1 MDEVLDREIVAAVR
15 RFVERDVIP
24 NASALEH
31 RDEYPHAMVATM
43 RELGLFG
50 ATIPADFGGLGL
62 SFLTYARVMEE
73 LSRGWMSLAGVIN
86 SHLIMA
92 YVIANHGTDA
102 QKKYFLPAMARGE
115 KRGGLALTEPH
126 AGSDVQSI
134 RTTAVRRGDDY
145 VLTGAQDVH
154 HQCAPWHDARGRRQ
168 DQSARR
174 SRVRRHQHVRRRE
187 ERARSHRQPQ
197 SGQARL
203 QRNRHLRSSV
213 RRRRRALR
221 TNLIGGAE
229 GAGFKQVMSALEVGR
244 INVAARAVGVGQAA
258 FETAIRYAQQRTAF
272 GKPICQHQAVQ
283 LLLADM
289 ATRVEAARLMVA
301 NAARKKDAGE
311 RCDVE
316 AGMAK
321 LFASEACAKISLDA
335 MRVLGGYGFMADFP
349 VERFYRDAP
358 LMMIGEG
365 TNEIQALV
373 IAQRPAGRYPVLQI
387 SGFADR
393 ANSCSAR
400 AHSTGC
406 VNMTSCPLFTNLN
419 VGFFSRLE
427 KCGCQFGAPAT
438 GV

>member
-1 MDEVLDREIVAAVR
+1 MDEVYDSDIIAAVR
-15 RFVERDVIP
+15 AFVEREVIP
-24 NASALEH
+24 FASELEH

-43 RELGLFG
+43 KQLGLFG
-50 ATIPADFGGLGL
+50 ATIPAEHGGLGL
-62 SFLTYARVMEE
+62 AFATYARVMEE

-92 YVIANHGTDA
+92 FIITHHGTDA

-134 RTTAVRRGDDY
+134 RTMAVRRGDDY
-145 VLTGAQDVH
+145 ILKGSKMFITNARNGTMLAVAAKTDPRAKPAYAGISMFAVEKN
-154 HQCAPWHDARGRRQ
+154 DAGPAV
-168 DQSARR
+168 SANLKKIGYKGIDTCE
-174 SRVRRHQHVRRRE
+174 VTFDDLPVP
-187 ERARSHRQPQ
+187 A
-197 SGQARL
+197 
-203 QRNRHLRSSV
+203 SS
-213 RRRRRALR
+213 
-221 TNLIGGAE
+221 LIGGAE
-229 GAGFKQVMSALEVGR
+229 GLGFKQVMSALEVGR

-258 FETAIRYAQQRTAF
+258 FETAIRYAQQRTTF
-272 GKPICQHQAVQ
+272 GKPICEHQAVQ

-289 ATRVEAARLMVA
+289 GTRVEAARLLVA

-335 MRVLGGYGFMADFP
+335 MRVLGGYGFMQEFP

-373 IAQRPAGRYPVLQI
+373 IARGLIARYP
-387 SGFADR
+387 A
-393 ANSCSAR
+393 
-400 AHSTGC
+400 
-406 VNMTSCPLFTNLN
+406 
-419 VGFFSRLE
+419 
-427 KCGCQFGAPAT
+427 
-438 GV
+438 

>member
-1 MDEVLDREIVAAVR
+1 MDEVYDSDIIAAVR
-15 RFVERDVIP
+15 AFVEREVIP
-24 NASALEH
+24 FASELEH

-43 RELGLFG
+43 KQLGLFG
-50 ATIPADFGGLGL
+50 ATIPAEHGGLGL
-62 SFLTYARVMEE
+62 AFATYARVMEE

-92 YVIANHGTDA
+92 FIITHHGTDA

-145 VLTGAQDVH
+145 ILKGSKMFITNARNGTMLAVAAKTDPRAKPAYAGISMFAVEKN
-154 HQCAPWHDARGRRQ
+154 DAGPAV
-168 DQSARR
+168 SANLKKIGYKGIDTCE
-174 SRVRRHQHVRRRE
+174 VTFDDLPVP
-187 ERARSHRQPQ
+187 A
-197 SGQARL
+197 
-203 QRNRHLRSSV
+203 SS
-213 RRRRRALR
+213 
-221 TNLIGGAE
+221 LIGGAE
-229 GAGFKQVMSALEVGR
+229 GLGFKQVMSALEVGR

-258 FETAIRYAQQRTAF
+258 FETAIRYAQQRMTF
-272 GKPICQHQAVQ
+272 GKPICEHQAVQ

-289 ATRVEAARLMVA
+289 GTRVEAARLLVA

-335 MRVLGGYGFMADFP
+335 MRVLGGYGFMQEFP

-373 IAQRPAGRYPVLQI
+373 IARGLIARYP
-387 SGFADR
+387 A
-393 ANSCSAR
+393 
-400 AHSTGC
+400 
-406 VNMTSCPLFTNLN
+406 
-419 VGFFSRLE
+419 
-427 KCGCQFGAPAT
+427 
-438 GV
+438 

>member
-1 MDEVLDREIVAAVR
+1 MDEVLEREIVAAVR
-15 RFVERDVIP
+15 CFVERDVIP

-62 SFLTYARVMEE
+62 SFTTYARVMEE

-102 QKKYFLPAMARGE
+102 QKKYFLPAMARGD

-134 RTTAVRRGDDY
+134 RTTAVRRGDEYIVAGAKMFITNARHGTMLAVAAKTDPHAEPAY
-145 VLTGAQDVH
+145 AGISMFAVEKSERGPTVSRNLDKLGYKGIDTCEVLFEDV
-154 HQCAPWHDARGRRQ
+154 AVPA
-168 DQSARR
+168 A
-174 SRVRRHQHVRRRE
+174 
-187 ERARSHRQPQ
+187 
-197 SGQARL
+197 
-203 QRNRHLRSSV
+203 
-213 RRRRRALR
+213 
-221 TNLIGGAE
+221 NLIGGVE

-373 IAQRPAGRYPVLQI
+373 IARGLLGPLSSLITR
-387 SGFADR
+387 R
-393 ANSCSAR
+393 APTHA
-400 AHSTGC
+400 
-406 VNMTSCPLFTNLN
+406 
-419 VGFFSRLE
+419 
-427 KCGCQFGAPAT
+427 APARIPPDA
-438 GV
+438 